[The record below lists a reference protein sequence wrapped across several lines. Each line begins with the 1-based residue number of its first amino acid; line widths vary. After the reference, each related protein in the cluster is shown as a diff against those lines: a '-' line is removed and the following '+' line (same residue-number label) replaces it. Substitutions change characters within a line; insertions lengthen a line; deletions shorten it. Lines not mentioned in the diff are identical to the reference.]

1 MVDRVPL
8 RVKLVAAILVLVL
21 AGLMVI
27 GAVSVFALRSYLM
40 DGVDQ
45 QLLTAAR
52 NANAQVLGDLRG
64 ELRLPL
70 DFIQQTS
77 VHGVGDKPHYD
88 PWLTEGDLPPLVTG
102 LDQIQAVALHPYSV
116 SSVNHRVH
124 WRMLVAILDNGGIVH
139 FGINLST
146 VERTVSKLVFVELL
160 VGSGALVLLAMM
172 GVAMVRTS
180 LRPLREIE
188 RTAGAIA
195 AGDLTRRVPDFEG
208 GDGGA
213 PRTELGRLGHALN
226 TMLGQIEAG
235 FTARAESEARARRSE
250 ERMRQF
256 VADASHELRTPL
268 TTIRGFAE
276 LYRQVAAKEPDQA
289 DKLVRRIEE
298 EAARMGLLV
307 EDLLLLA
314 RLDQERPL
322 VPVEL
327 DLRVI
332 TSDAA
337 SAAEAMAPDRRIT
350 LENPDG
356 PLTVRA
362 DESRIRQVV
371 ANLMSNALTHT
382 PAGTAV
388 WLRLRTEGDEA
399 VIEVTDE
406 GPGLS
411 PEQADRVF
419 ERFYRADVART
430 RRSGGGSGTGLG
442 LAIVAA
448 LVSAHGGRV
457 EVDSRPGHG
466 ATFRVR
472 LPIHR

>member
-1 MVDRVPL
+1 
-8 RVKLVAAILVLVL
+8 
-21 AGLMVI
+21 
-27 GAVSVFALRSYLM
+27 
-40 DGVDQ
+40 
-45 QLLTAAR
+45 
-52 NANAQVLGDLRG
+52 
-64 ELRLPL
+64 
-70 DFIQQTS
+70 
-77 VHGVGDKPHYD
+77 
-88 PWLTEGDLPPLVTG
+88 
-102 LDQIQAVALHPYSV
+102 
-116 SSVNHRVH
+116 
-124 WRMLVAILDNGGIVH
+124 
-139 FGINLST
+139 
-146 VERTVSKLVFVELL
+146 
-160 VGSGALVLLAMM
+160 
-172 GVAMVRTS
+172 
-180 LRPLREIE
+180 
-188 RTAGAIA
+188 
-195 AGDLTRRVPDFEG
+195 
-208 GDGGA
+208 
-213 PRTELGRLGHALN
+213 
-226 TMLGQIEAG
+226 
-235 FTARAESEARARRSE
+235 
-250 ERMRQF
+250 MRQF

-371 ANLMSNALTHT
+371 ANLMSNAVTHT
-382 PAGTAV
+382 PAGTPV

-411 PEQADRVF
+411 P
-419 ERFYRADVART
+419 
-430 RRSGGGSGTGLG
+430 
-442 LAIVAA
+442 
-448 LVSAHGGRV
+448 
-457 EVDSRPGHG
+457 
-466 ATFRVR
+466 
-472 LPIHR
+472 

>member
-172 GVAMVRTS
+172 GVAMVRAS

-188 RTAGAIA
+188 RTAGAIGGYRTSKAVTAVRRAPNWAGSA
-195 AGDLTRRVPDFEG
+195 APSTRCSARSRPG
-208 GDGGA
+208 S
-213 PRTELGRLGHALN
+213 PRARSPRRGRG
-226 TMLGQIEAG
+226 
-235 FTARAESEARARRSE
+235 ARRSGC
-250 ERMRQF
+250 
-256 VADASHELRTPL
+256 ASSSRTPH
-268 TTIRGFAE
+268 
-276 LYRQVAAKEPDQA
+276 
-289 DKLVRRIEE
+289 
-298 EAARMGLLV
+298 
-307 EDLLLLA
+307 
-314 RLDQERPL
+314 
-322 VPVEL
+322 
-327 DLRVI
+327 
-332 TSDAA
+332 TSC
-337 SAAEAMAPDRRIT
+337 APR
-350 LENPDG
+350 
-356 PLTVRA
+356 
-362 DESRIRQVV
+362 
-371 ANLMSNALTHT
+371 
-382 PAGTAV
+382 
-388 WLRLRTEGDEA
+388 
-399 VIEVTDE
+399 
-406 GPGLS
+406 
-411 PEQADRVF
+411 
-419 ERFYRADVART
+419 
-430 RRSGGGSGTGLG
+430 
-442 LAIVAA
+442 
-448 LVSAHGGRV
+448 
-457 EVDSRPGHG
+457 
-466 ATFRVR
+466 
-472 LPIHR
+472 